1 MHLKVLVQV
10 QPSAVRARLT
20 VAAISEDPCL
30 LLGGKCD
37 TSLILRKKFVVD
49 ADVAVR
55 RTSNDDFVSR
65 EILLVVVDLTS

>member
-10 QPSAVRARLT
+10 QPSAVRAGLT

-30 LLGGKCD
+30 LLGGKGD

-55 RTSNDDFVSR
+55 RTSNDDF
-65 EILLVVVDLTS
+65 IA